1 MKLPHDSVSGTLVA
15 GIALTIVVVIIL
27 RAVVRSQAG

>member
-15 GIALTIVVVIIL
+15 GIALTVVVVIVL
-27 RAVVRSQAG
+27 RAVVQLQAG